1 MNYQPHEAYEEAL
14 SELEKTDIDYSDDI
28 FNNNNEEITAA
39 FQKALKDT
47 YGIDAVIHNG
57 FVFLTAIDAVKDSEF
72 GNVYG
77 CLFDELI
84 DISNVITSRLDEQEE
99 DNTDFIQREFDIS
112 RLTSRILNAI
122 DEQYD
127 LDYNPEFDLFSYTH
141 KEGVSDHDVSDIV
154 KCLEHEMPEAFERLD
169 RDYIVSKIESFVN
182 EKIELAETVL
192 EGKREAVIEQCRELG
207 ITKEIFE
214 QMIAD
219 KATDNGDGMQM
230 FRDVGASEEEIA
242 QMVANNK

>member
-1 MNYQPHEAYEEAL
+1 MNKEPHLAYEEAL
-14 SELEKTDIDYSDDI
+14 SELEKTGIDYSNDI
-28 FNNNNEEITAA
+28 FSNNNEEITAA
-39 FQKALKDT
+39 FQKAIKDT

-57 FVFLTAIDAVKDSEF
+57 FVFLTAVDAAKNSEF

-77 CLFDELI
+77 CLDEELI
-84 DISNVITSRLDEQEE
+84 DISNVITRRLDEQEE

-127 LDYNPEFDLFSYTH
+127 LDYDPEFDVFFIMH
-141 KEGVSDHDVSDIV
+141 KEAGCDHDVSDIV

-169 RDYIVSKIESFVN
+169 RDYIVSEIESFVN
-182 EKIELAETVL
+182 EKMELAETVL
-192 EGKREAVIEQCRELG
+192 KGKRELVIEQCRELG

-214 QMIAD
+214 QMIDD
-219 KATDNGDGMQM
+219 KATDSSDGMQI
-230 FRDVGASEEEIA
+230 FRDAGASEEEIA